1 MAGDHHAGDGAPSA
15 TRPRDSDLLGGGT
28 PSPAPGL
35 SPSGPPASPHLSA
48 GSSGPQKSLPPT
60 GGGGERGR
68 GVHCWGLPGRRAGP
82 EGPSLCPRTDGQG
95 VPRPVPP
102 PPQVAPPL
110 VREFPAPLPPG
121 LFCDPPCRAPAPL
134 STPWEREGWTFPLHL
149 RPSSWPREGSK
160 WLCLTLRVLSP
171 QSLAGPG
178 GPTPSSR
185 CPAAGRPG
193 CRGPA
198 QCSKSYVWALSRR

>member
-1 MAGDHHAGDGAPSA
+1 MRGTEHPQPLDPVTVTSWVGAHP
-15 TRPRDSDLLGGGT
+15 L
-28 PSPAPGL
+28 
-35 SPSGPPASPHLSA
+35 PHLGSA
-48 GSSGPQKSLPPT
+48 PRAHQPLHTFISWVIRSAKIPST
-60 GGGGERGR
+60 YRGR

-110 VREFPAPLPPG
+110 VREFPGPLPPG

-185 CPAAGRPG
+185 CPAAGRQAG